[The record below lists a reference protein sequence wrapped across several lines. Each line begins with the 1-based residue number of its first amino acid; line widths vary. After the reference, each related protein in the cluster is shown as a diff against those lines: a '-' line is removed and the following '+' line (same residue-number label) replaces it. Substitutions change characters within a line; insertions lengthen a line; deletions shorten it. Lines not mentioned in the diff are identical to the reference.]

1 MLSTLSLVS
10 FVLCFAAQVAPPG
23 PQVMAGDVAA
33 SLSDTAAAAAS
44 PSHRAAAALARSPV
58 AFVENRGQ
66 LDPAVRLAARC
77 GSTTAFF
84 TDHGFRLSLRGESRE
99 SLTGDESFDEVLAE
113 DGAAGDADGH
123 ADGRHAEDVAGAHV
137 FLTFEESLADV
148 VLRGAGQRLAPV
160 RTYRGD
166 DPSAW
171 VTEAPS
177 WTELRYEGLYAGVD
191 LAVLERDG
199 SLAYDLLIA
208 PGVDPSRIV
217 VGCEGV
223 TGLSL
228 DEQRLVLET
237 AAGPL
242 VQTPPLAWQVG
253 SSGER
258 LPVQVGFRLL
268 GAHRY
273 GFTVDGLSESLPLVI
288 DPGLTWG
295 TALGGTFADRITSV
309 ALAPDGD
316 LVVTGTTGSPDFPTS
331 PGAFQTSVVG
341 FSDAFV
347 ARLDPVGGQLRFST
361 FLGGTDTVIFRP
373 EVGED
378 VAIASDG
385 SIVVAGEATSP
396 DFPTTQ
402 GVFQPAS
409 SGGTDAF
416 VASFD
421 GSGVLQWSTRLGGSK
436 NDSAAT
442 LALAPDGTITV
453 AGNTFSS
460 DLPTT
465 PGAFDESF
473 NSLFLSNDI
482 FVCRLSADGV
492 SLDWCTYVGGV
503 LRDEARDL
511 LLHPDGRVTVGG
523 LSGSVDFPATAG
535 AYDESYNGSSG
546 TETDGV
552 LLQLSPTGASLDFA
566 TYLGSTEITEICAL
580 AQAIDGDF
588 VVAGTTFGADFP
600 TTPGARQ
607 KAFGGGQTD
616 GFVSRLSANGATLQ
630 WSTFFGGQ
638 GDDAM
643 HSLALDGGD
652 QPTFVGSTASPGLFF
667 DAAPDLPD
675 GSGGTGASPS
685 APLSSGPA
693 GPVLGGGFSPGGS
706 PGHGSDLFLDGP
718 LDAFLGRLSP
728 DGKSLVWG
736 TFHGGAAE
744 EEGTAL
750 ILDAFGDAWVA
761 GFGDSAD
768 LPTTAAAVDP
778 SPNGSFD
785 GFVAH
790 FAVPPVFQL
799 NLGSGSDGQTPGA
812 GVAPLTLTLD
822 GSFWPGTPWSL
833 DLGGCPPGGRV
844 LLLLGSGGA
853 SPSGGAL
860 PGFVGSVHAVL
871 PLVADEDGRCALGG
885 SSWPA
890 PGTRLVLQAWLP
902 GEQPRASNGV
912 LLLSP

>member
-10 FVLCFAAQVAPPG
+10 LVLCLAPQVAPPA
-23 PQVMAGDVAA
+23 PLVMAGDVAA
-33 SLSDTAAAAAS
+33 PLSDTATAPLSDTAAS
-44 PSHRAAAALARSPV
+44 ALARAPV
-58 AFVENRGQ
+58 SFVENRGQ
-66 LDPAVRLAARC
+66 LDSAVRLAARC

-84 TDHGFRLSLRGESRE
+84 TDQGFRLSL
-99 SLTGDESFDEVLAE
+99 L
-113 DGAAGDADGH
+113 GDARQSTTGAGGNDEGH
-123 ADGRHAEDVAGAHV
+123 ADGNAAGRHGEDVAGAHV
-137 FLTFEESLADV
+137 FLTFEDALTDV

-177 WTELRYEGLYAGVD
+177 WTEVRYEGLYAGVD

-208 PGVDPSRIV
+208 PGVDPSQIV
-217 VGCEGV
+217 VRCEGV

-228 DEQRLVLET
+228 DGQRLVLET

-253 SSGER
+253 NAGER

-309 ALAPDGD
+309 AHAPDGD
-316 LVVTGTTGSPDFPTS
+316 LVVTGTTGSPDFPTT
-331 PGAFQTSVVG
+331 PGAFQSSVVG

-373 EVGED
+373 EVSED
-378 VAIASDG
+378 VALAPDG
-385 SIVVAGEATSP
+385 SIVVAGVATSP

-442 LALAPDGTITV
+442 LALARDGTVTV

-465 PGAFDESF
+465 TGAFDESF

-482 FVCRLSADGV
+482 FVARLSADG
-492 SLDWCTYVGGV
+492 SNLDWCTYVGGV
-503 LRDEARDL
+503 LRDEAREL
-511 LLHPDGRVTVGG
+511 MLHPDGTVIVGG
-523 LSGSVDFPATAG
+523 LSGSVDFPVTLG

-566 TYLGSTEITEICAL
+566 TYLGSIEITEICGL
-580 AQAIDGDF
+580 AQATGGDY
-588 VVAGTTFGADFP
+588 VVAGLTYGADFP

-607 KAFGGGQTD
+607 QAFGGGQTD
-616 GFVSRLSANGATLQ
+616 GFVSRLSGDGATLQ

-638 GDDAM
+638 GDDAIL
-643 HSLALDGGD
+643 SLALDGGD
-652 QPTFVGSTASPGLFF
+652 QPTFVGSTGSPGLFF
-667 DAAPDLPD
+667 DLPADLPGG
-675 GSGGTGASPS
+675 GSGTGASPS
-685 APLSSGPA
+685 APLSSGAA

-706 PGHGSDLFLDGP
+706 PGYGSDLFLDGP
-718 LDAFLGRLSP
+718 SDAFLGRLSP
-728 DGKSLVWG
+728 DGGALVWG
-736 TFHGGAAE
+736 TFHGGSSE
-744 EEGTAL
+744 EDGTAL
-750 ILDAFGDAWVA
+750 VLDDFADAWVA
-761 GFGDSAD
+761 GYGDSAD
-768 LPTTAAAVDP
+768 LPTTAAALDP

-799 NLGSGSDGQTPGA
+799 NLGAGSGDQPPGA
-812 GVAPLTLTLD
+812 SLAPLTLTLS

-833 DLGGCPPGGRV
+833 DLDGCPPGRQV
-844 LLLLGSGGA
+844 LLLLGSGGISA
-853 SPSGGAL
+853 AGGSL
-860 PGFVGSVHAVL
+860 PGFVESVHAVL
-871 PLVADEDGRCALGG
+871 PLVADEDGHCALGG

-902 GEQPRASNGV
+902 GEQPRASNGL